1 MPIDPTR
8 ETWKPGMS
16 WENALEDIDYIRGLG
31 KEMGG
36 AERIARQHQGG
47 RFTIRERLDKML
59 DPGSFMEY
67 GPMIGAAEYD
77 ENGNLIEFA
86 PGAYVMG
93 LGEINGRPVAIG
105 GDDFTIS
112 GGSPHTVRKHSFYF
126 IQPLASQYGSPYIQL
141 VEGVGHSAKADEA
154 AGHMG
159 LPDGSLWWKGIEL
172 LKKVPVA
179 AGIMGS
185 VAGAPA
191 AFALLS
197 HFTVMVKDQSQIFP
211 SGPPVVKRAIG
222 ETLNKEE
229 LGG

>member
-8 ETWKPGMS
+8 ETWKPGMP
-16 WENALEDIDYIRGLG
+16 WESALEDIDYIRGLG

-112 GGSPHTVRKHSFYF
+112 GGSPHNVRKHS
-126 IQPLASQYGSPYIQL
+126 
-141 VEGVGHSAKADEA
+141 
-154 AGHMG
+154 
-159 LPDGSLWWKGIEL
+159 
-172 LKKVPVA
+172 
-179 AGIMGS
+179 
-185 VAGAPA
+185 
-191 AFALLS
+191 S
-197 HFTVMVKDQSQIFP
+197 HFI
-211 SGPPVVKRAIG
+211 
-222 ETLNKEE
+222 
-229 LGG
+229 